1 METTM
6 MAKPQGQQW
15 RLDRAENDAVRG
27 VHNLHLSGVVS
38 AAQPINVTDT
48 IGERNPYMST
58 ATENRQSETQV
69 RDPAASDAFDAAEEL
84 LGEAMAEEAGIAG
97 QATAQACSQFVLT
110 KRIEEMVERALT
122 YLGAGFPLN
131 LEGNAGSGK
140 TTLALHLAEKIGR
153 PVTLIHG
160 DDELGTS
167 DLVGNNQGYR
177 TTKLI
182 DQFIHSVM
190 KTEQTVR
197 TFWAENRLTT
207 AVREGHTLIYDE
219 FTRSR
224 PEANNVLL
232 SVLSEGLLDLS
243 QPRDEGDGYVKA
255 HPEFR
260 AIFTCNPSEYAGVH
274 RGQDALLDRLVPIRM
289 DDYDR
294 QTEALITVAKSG
306 VSTEDAERI
315 VDVVRYFRRLDGYI
329 HRPSVR
335 AAIMIAKVTAYRNA
349 KCDPDDPLFQRT
361 CRDALGLEEPR
372 KDTGKK
378 PFSDEVVREG
388 IRKAWS
394 SGEVADGPAD

>member
-1 METTM
+1 M
-6 MAKPQGQQW
+6 
-15 RLDRAENDAVRG
+15 
-27 VHNLHLSGVVS
+27 S
-38 AAQPINVTDT
+38 
-48 IGERNPYMST
+48 ST
-58 ATENRQSETQV
+58 ATIGRRRVDNRQDKTEV
-69 RDPAASDAFDAAEEL
+69 RDPATSDAFDAAEEL
-84 LGEAMAEEAGIAG
+84 LGEAMAEEVGIASQG
-97 QATAQACSQFVLT
+97 TAQASSEFVLT
-110 KRIEEMVERALT
+110 KRIEEIVERALT

-140 TTLALHLAEKIGR
+140 TTLALHLAQRLGR

-294 QTEALITVAKSG
+294 QSEVLITVAKSG
-306 VSTEDAERI
+306 VSIEDAERI

-378 PFSDEVVREG
+378 PFSDELVREG

-394 SGEVADGPAD
+394 SGGAVDGAAD

>member
-1 METTM
+1 
-6 MAKPQGQQW
+6 
-15 RLDRAENDAVRG
+15 
-27 VHNLHLSGVVS
+27 
-38 AAQPINVTDT
+38 
-48 IGERNPYMST
+48 MST
-58 ATENRQSETQV
+58 ATENRQSKTQV
-69 RDPAASDAFDAAEEL
+69 RDPAASDAFDAVEER
-84 LGEAMAEEAGIAG
+84 LGEAMAEEVGIASQG
-97 QATAQACSQFVLT
+97 TAQASSEFVLT

-140 TTLALHLAEKIGR
+140 TTLALHLAEQIGR

-167 DLVGNNQGYR
+167 DLVGSNQGYR
-177 TTKLI
+177 TTKLV

-190 KTEQTVR
+190 KSEQTVR

-207 AVREGHTLIYDE
+207 AVRQGHTLIYDE

-243 QPRDEGDGYVKA
+243 QPREEGDGYVKA

-294 QTEALITVAKSG
+294 ESEVLITVAKSS

-315 VDVVRYFRRLDGYI
+315 VDIVRYFRRLDGYI

-335 AAIMIAKVTAYRNA
+335 AAIMIAKVTAYRNG
-349 KCDPDDPLFQRT
+349 KCDPDDPFFQRV

-394 SGEVADGPAD
+394 SGGAVDGPAD

>member
-1 METTM
+1 M
-6 MAKPQGQQW
+6 MAKPQGQRW

-27 VHNLHLSGVVS
+27 VHSLHLSGVV
-38 AAQPINVTDT
+38 AGAHPIKVTDT
-48 IGERNPYMST
+48 RAEGNPYMST

-69 RDPAASDAFDAAEEL
+69 RDPAASDAFDAVEERLAEATAEEV
-84 LGEAMAEEAGIAG
+84 GIASQRTS
-97 QATAQACSQFVLT
+97 QASSEFVLT
-110 KRIEEMVERALT
+110 KRIEEIVERALT

-131 LEGNAGSGK
+131 LEGKAGSGK
-140 TTLALHLAEKIGR
+140 TTLALHLAERLGR

-167 DLVGNNQGYR
+167 DLVGSNQGYR

-182 DQFIHSVM
+182 DQFIHSVL

-197 TFWAENRLTT
+197 TFWVENRLTT

-243 QPRDEGDGYVKA
+243 QPREEYGDGYVKA

-294 QTEALITVAKSG
+294 ETEVLITVAKSG
-306 VSTEDAERI
+306 ISTEDAERI
-315 VDVVRYFRRLDGYI
+315 VDIVRYFRGLDGYI

-349 KCDPDDPLFQRT
+349 KCDPDDPLFQRV
-361 CRDALGLEEPR
+361 CRDAFGLEEPR
-372 KDTGKK
+372 KDTGKRA
-378 PFSDEVVREG
+378 FSDEVVREG

-394 SGEVADGPAD
+394 SGGVADGPAD

>member
-1 METTM
+1 M
-6 MAKPQGQQW
+6 
-15 RLDRAENDAVRG
+15 
-27 VHNLHLSGVVS
+27 S
-38 AAQPINVTDT
+38 
-48 IGERNPYMST
+48 ST
-58 ATENRQSETQV
+58 AAVGRRRIENRQSETEV
-69 RDPAASDAFDAAEEL
+69 RDPAASGVFDAVEERLAEAVEERL
-84 LGEAMAEEAGIAG
+84 AEAMAEEAGIAG
-97 QATAQACSQFVLT
+97 RAAAQASNAFVLT
-110 KRIEEMVERALT
+110 ERIEEMVQRALT

-140 TTLALHLAEKIGR
+140 TTLAFHLAERLGR

-190 KTEQTVR
+190 KTEQTVK

-294 QTEALITVAKSG
+294 ESEVLITVAKSG
-306 VSTEDAERI
+306 ISTEDAERI

-372 KDTGKK
+372 RDTGKRA
-378 PFSDEVVREG
+378 FSDEVVLEG

-394 SGEVADGPAD
+394 SGGAVEGPADCRGADC